1 MDLVKFLSELGR
13 EGDYKTQP
21 NRYVRTWRT
30 MGKIEQ
36 ADNDHVRH
44 VGLQALSDRKYAYP
58 WQMTLSKVNG
68 DLPLGELPIAA
79 KMYPIFPRIA
89 QFDLQLDAD
98 GPVTLG
104 LPSTPGLVLVVD
116 EQKFEEVTPQ
126 MKLNLKAGKH
136 VVTVLVPKSA
146 GDVSAL
152 RVELLEGAA
161 KVVTTLQ

>member
-1 MDLVKFLSELGR
+1 MSSWTSSGSSPSWAR

-58 WQMTLSKVNG
+58 WQITFSKVNG
-68 DLPLGELPIAA
+68 DLPVGELPVAA
-79 KMYPIFPRIA
+79 KMYPVFPRIA
-89 QFDLQLDAD
+89 QFDLQLDSD

-104 LPSTPGLVLVVD
+104 LPATPGLVLS
-116 EQKFEEVTPQ
+116 
-126 MKLNLKAGKH
+126 G
-136 VVTVLVPKSA
+136 
-146 GDVSAL
+146 G
-152 RVELLEGAA
+152 
-161 KVVTTLQ
+161 